1 MKTGDD
7 HPYCLL
13 KVTFSLFETESE
25 VTEDCRH
32 RFPLVHRIVEG
43 HYLEI
48 LKEISNGSLYYIDN
62 AQKVLIS
69 AFSIAENYPELPKTL
84 QKKRG
89 KVVEMFIVNHDMHQA
104 LSELVIS
111 E

>member
-1 MKTGDD
+1 M
-7 HPYCLL
+7 
-13 KVTFSLFETESE
+13 
-25 VTEDCRH
+25 
-32 RFPLVHRIVEG
+32 EG

-48 LKEISNGSLYYIDN
+48 LKETSNGSLYYIDN

>member
-1 MKTGDD
+1 M
-7 HPYCLL
+7 
-13 KVTFSLFETESE
+13 
-25 VTEDCRH
+25 
-32 RFPLVHRIVEG
+32 EG

-48 LKEISNGSLYYIDN
+48 LKETSNGSLYYIDN

-69 AFSIAENYPELPKTL
+69 AFSIVENCPELPKNL
-84 QKKRG
+84 QKKKG

-111 E
+111 D